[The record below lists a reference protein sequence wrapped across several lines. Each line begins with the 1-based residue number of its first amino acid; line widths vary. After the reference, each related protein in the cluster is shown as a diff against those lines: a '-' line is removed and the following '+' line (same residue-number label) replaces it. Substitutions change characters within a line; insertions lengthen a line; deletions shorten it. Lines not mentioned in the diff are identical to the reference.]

1 MKKKIII
8 GLLSLTA
15 VCCAGTAIGCSGGD
29 EEKLPVEVVNGG
41 FETGDLSGWTVEY
54 GDAYDDDSVSSRRTF
69 SYSADV
75 DPHGYVIPIN
85 QTGNWYL
92 SGKGFDNAR
101 PSTRTGAIRSDNF
114 VLTGDGTV
122 SMKLAGGAQATSRS
136 DTAEQKPLSQVCYVG
151 IYRASDN
158 KMIASQTNRY
168 FAEDASNIELEDY
181 QNGTCYTDNFCQYK
195 IELADYIGEELYIR
209 IVDNDTSYYYGYLSV
224 DDIRIG
230 KSAEPQSEGAY
241 FTKSANRS
249 EAEQSSIYE
258 IANGG
263 FETGSLAG
271 WEIKEGLAFSDD
283 GVNCDPFWWA
293 EQIPYERDGNYHYGY
308 YNPTAV
314 GVMRSS
320 VFTVGGSGF
329 VTYKLGGC
337 RDNNSAYLRFIEIKD
352 GGEEEEIFTVSNF
365 AFKDMQFPNVAN
377 GLRVINLNQYRV
389 DLSAYAGRQFVI
401 EAVDNN
407 SSSDMAGCIVLDS
420 VITYHQT
427 KPQFTDWFDVVTEVR
442 EEIPENE
449 FQVRNGGFET
459 GDFTGWTMTG
469 EIGVITDD
477 STWWVEKL
485 PYNKS
490 GKFHFSG
497 MCYDKN
503 DKGEPIYDR
512 VINYEM
518 NTGTLTSE
526 YFTVGGRGIMTFKL
540 GGAYDPRFSYIS
552 LINDRDE
559 EVARY
564 SNYMFADRGLG
575 NINRNSNVA
584 NMVDYRADL
593 TRWYG
598 QRLKIRL
605 CDFGTSNWGLLI
617 ADSFITYYTDNDINR
632 FPEKTFE
639 AVNLLG
645 FEERASSPYQIE
657 NGNFERGNL
666 DGWEMNG
673 NIGNVSYEYLWWDQ
687 WYTFN
692 KEGLYLFSGFSGN
705 EGDRGTLTSS
715 PFTVAGSGYITYL
728 LGGGKN
734 PDLCYLEVVDA
745 ENPQKVYC
753 RFANDRYSKV
763 EGSFTGVPVTVGCEG
778 FGANMNLYK
787 ADISKLMGHK
797 VRLRLVD
804 NATGDW
810 GLLFADDF
818 ITYYADKNDLPSNAY
833 TAVDILGAPDIE
845 SAEYDLNLAYKDE
858 VALKLLNG
866 ENGCFDYLIAYNE
879 NAAEVKFNEFNLK
892 LYFDPEGKIENGF
905 EKTYKVKITVRT
917 VDKFHDNKVELHEVE
932 ITVNAYFDDRQIN
945 NGDFETGDLTGWTVV
960 EGNVHYDKAVS
971 GMSTFWGEDISY
983 NQGGNYHFDGW
994 QAQFAEEETYALQ
1007 SSLFTLSGSGY
1018 ISFKMGGRSA
1028 VFEVY
1033 KKDGTRIAV
1042 YENTAFSDEHFPHID
1057 EGCMLATMQTYVADL
1072 SDYIGE
1078 ELYIRILDGKEG
1090 GEFGIAMFDD
1100 IVTYYETAPDVEN
1113 GKDII
1118 RLNSATS
1125 STGEAYDYELK
1136 WQTAVNILENN

>member
-75 DPHGYVIPIN
+75 DPHGYVIPVN

-337 RDNNSAYLRFIEIKD
+337 RDNDSAYLRFIEIKD

-365 AFKDMQFPNVAN
+365 AFKDMQFPNVEN

-459 GDFTGWTMTG
+459 GNLSGWELVEGEHFGAVSNDEKYFQDVSYGKDGDYLFTGANAGEHGTNGEWEAKTG
-469 EIGVITDD
+469 VLRSGLVVI
-477 STWWVEKL
+477 KA
-485 PYNKS
+485 
-490 GKFHFSG
+490 GA
-497 MCYDKN
+497 
-503 DKGEPIYDR
+503 
-512 VINYEM
+512 
-518 NTGTLTSE
+518 TLS
-526 YFTVGGRGIMTFKL
+526 FKL
-540 GGAYDPRFSYIS
+540 GGGNKPEVGIRVVKFVENSEGAAEKVVVASYTNVNQADGSQGALNQYSYQLTDIT
-552 LINDRDE
+552 E
-559 EVARY
+559 E
-564 SNYMFADRGLG
+564 
-575 NINRNSNVA
+575 
-584 NMVDYRADL
+584 
-593 TRWYG
+593 
-598 QRLKIRL
+598 
-605 CDFGTSNWGLLI
+605 
-617 ADSFITYYTDNDINR
+617 TDC
-632 FPEKTFE
+632 
-639 AVNLLG
+639 
-645 FEERASSPYQIE
+645 YIE
-657 NGNFERGNL
+657 IF
-666 DGWEMNG
+666 
-673 NIGNVSYEYLWWDQ
+673 
-687 WYTFN
+687 
-692 KEGLYLFSGFSGN
+692 
-705 EGDRGTLTSS
+705 
-715 PFTVAGSGYITYL
+715 
-728 LGGGKN
+728 
-734 PDLCYLEVVDA
+734 
-745 ENPQKVYC
+745 
-753 RFANDRYSKV
+753 
-763 EGSFTGVPVTVGCEG
+763 
-778 FGANMNLYK
+778 
-787 ADISKLMGHK
+787 
-797 VRLRLVD
+797 D
-804 NATGDW
+804 NATGGW
-810 GLLFADDF
+810 GLVTVDSIA
-818 ITYYADKNDLPSNAY
+818 ITY
-833 TAVDILGAPDIE
+833 
-845 SAEYDLNLAYKDE
+845 AE
-858 VALKLLNG
+858 
-866 ENGCFDYLIAYNE
+866 
-879 NAAEVKFNEFNLK
+879 
-892 LYFDPEGKIENGF
+892 
-905 EKTYKVKITVRT
+905 
-917 VDKFHDNKVELHEVE
+917 
-932 ITVNAYFDDRQIN
+932 
-945 NGDFETGDLTGWTVV
+945 
-960 EGNVHYDKAVS
+960 
-971 GMSTFWGEDISY
+971 
-983 NQGGNYHFDGW
+983 
-994 QAQFAEEETYALQ
+994 
-1007 SSLFTLSGSGY
+1007 
-1018 ISFKMGGRSA
+1018 
-1028 VFEVY
+1028 
-1033 KKDGTRIAV
+1033 
-1042 YENTAFSDEHFPHID
+1042 
-1057 EGCMLATMQTYVADL
+1057 
-1072 SDYIGE
+1072 
-1078 ELYIRILDGKEG
+1078 
-1090 GEFGIAMFDD
+1090 
-1100 IVTYYETAPDVEN
+1100 
-1113 GKDII
+1113 
-1118 RLNSATS
+1118 
-1125 STGEAYDYELK
+1125 
-1136 WQTAVNILENN
+1136 